1 MPKPPG
7 HAIIDLTHPL
17 TPNIQVYP
25 GDPPFNSTPCCTIP
39 SDGLSVHRLSLGTH
53 TGTHIDAP
61 SHFIPSG
68 KPIGQIPLTELV
80 SRHAVIVD
88 LSKNGLS
95 PSQKITWEEHLKPY
109 GEKMSGD
116 KVLVIYTGWSDRF
129 WGSEEYFDHPYLTKE
144 AAEKV
149 VVEKGVRVLAV
160 DTASP
165 DATNGNA
172 DGFGVHETVLGMGG
186 VIVENLA
193 NVNKILDGEGGD
205 SSEWVVSFVPLYL
218 GGEEDGSPIRA
229 FAWKQMPSV
238 TVVE

>member
-1 MPKPPG
+1 
-7 HAIIDLTHPL
+7 
-17 TPNIQVYP
+17 
-25 GDPPFNSTPCCTIP
+25 
-39 SDGLSVHRLSLGTH
+39 VHRLSLGTH

-68 KPIGQIPLTELV
+68 KPIGEIPLSELV
-80 SRHAVIVD
+80 SRHAVIVN
-88 LSKNGLS
+88 LSKKGLGS
-95 PSQKITWEEHLKPY
+95 RQKITWEEDLEPY

-129 WGSEEYFDHPYLTKE
+129 WGTQEYFDHPYLTQE
-144 AAEKV
+144 AAEK

-165 DATNGNA
+165 DGD

-193 NVNKILDGEGGD
+193 NVNEILDGD
-205 SSEWVVSFVPLYL
+205 SEWMVSFVPLYL

-229 FAWKQMPSV
+229 FAWKEIPLV
-238 TVVE
+238 RVVE